1 MRPSVKKI
9 LDIVTFGLYNIRIN
23 KNNYGRNFMADATAK
38 NYTDEMV
45 EHMVAAYE
53 DTPTLA
59 TVDALVAEFGKPKRS
74 IISKLSSL
82 GVYKAQPRNTTKQG
96 TPVVR
101 KADIVF
107 AIEGQLHSN
116 LPSLAKASKADL
128 VEMLEV
134 IQRINAHAA
143 DVAENNERLQRQA
156 NKEAVAAS

>member
-23 KNNYGRNFMADATAK
+23 KDNYGRNFMADATAK

-59 TVDALVAEFGKPKRS
+59 TVEALVAEFGKPKRS

-101 KADIVF
+101 KSELVAQIQ
-107 AIEGQLHSN
+107 AALGTTQLD
-116 LPSLAKASKADL
+116 SLAKASKADL
-128 VEMLEV
+128 EALAELVERA
-134 IQRINAHAA
+134 QF
-143 DVAENNERLQRQA
+143 
-156 NKEAVAAS
+156 SS

>member
-1 MRPSVKKI
+1 MTGKVEKI

-59 TVDALVAEFGKPKRS
+59 TVDALVAEFDKPKRS

-82 GVYKAQPRNTTKQG
+82 GVYKAQPRNTTKQA

-101 KADIVF
+101 KSELVAQIQVSL
-107 AIEGQLHSN
+107 GTNQLD
-116 LPSLAKASKADL
+116 SLAKASKADL
-128 VEMLEV
+128 EALVELV
-134 IQRINAHAA
+134 QRAQFDN
-143 DVAENNERLQRQA
+143 
-156 NKEAVAAS
+156 

>member
-23 KNNYGRNFMADATAK
+23 KDNYGRNFMADATAK

-59 TVDALVAEFGKPKRS
+59 TVEALVAEFGKPKRS

-82 GVYKAQPRNTTKQG
+82 GVYKAQPRNTTKRG
-96 TPVVR
+96 EPVVR
-101 KADIVF
+101 KSELVAQIQ
-107 AIEGQLHSN
+107 ASLGTNQLD
-116 LPSLAKASKADL
+116 SLAKASKADL
-128 VEMLEV
+128 EALAELVERA
-134 IQRINAHAA
+134 QF
-143 DVAENNERLQRQA
+143 
-156 NKEAVAAS
+156 SS

>member
-82 GVYKAQPRNTTKQG
+82 GVYKAQPRNTNKNSE
-96 TPVVR
+96 PVVT
-101 KADIVF
+101 KATIV
-107 AIEGQLHSN
+107 AQIQASLGTNQLD
-116 LPSLAKASKADL
+116 SLAKASKADL
-128 VEMLEV
+128 EALAELVERA
-134 IQRINAHAA
+134 QFSN
-143 DVAENNERLQRQA
+143 
-156 NKEAVAAS
+156 

>member
-9 LDIVTFGLYNIRIN
+9 LDIVSFGLYNIRIN
-23 KNNYGRNFMADATAK
+23 QNNYGRNFMADATAK

-53 DTPTLA
+53 DMPTLA
-59 TVDALVAEFGKPKRS
+59 TVEDLVIEFGKPKRS

-101 KADIVF
+101 KAEIV
-107 AIEGQLHSN
+107 AQIEDALGTQLFLS
-116 LPSLAKASKADL
+116 SLTKASKADL
-128 VEMLEV
+128 ETLLAIIET
-134 IQRINAHAA
+134 NAEDAA
-143 DVAENNERLQRQA
+143 N
-156 NKEAVAAS
+156 

>member
-23 KNNYGRNFMADATAK
+23 KDNYGRNFMADATAK

-45 EHMVAAYE
+45 EAMVAAYE
-53 DTPTLA
+53 DAPTIA
-59 TVDALVAEFGKPKRS
+59 TVEALVAQFDKPKRS

-101 KADIVF
+101 KSELVAQIQ
-107 AIEGQLHSN
+107 ASLGTNQLD
-116 LPSLAKASKADL
+116 SLAKASKADL
-128 VEMLEV
+128 EALAELV
-134 IQRINAHAA
+134 QRAQFSN
-143 DVAENNERLQRQA
+143 
-156 NKEAVAAS
+156 

>member
-1 MRPSVKKI
+1 MTGKVEKI

-82 GVYKAQPRNTTKQG
+82 GVYKAQPRNTTKQNV
-96 TPVVR
+96 PVVR
-101 KADIVF
+101 KSELVAQIQ
-107 AIEGQLHSN
+107 ASLGTNQLD
-116 LPSLAKASKADL
+116 SLTKASKADL
-128 VEMLEV
+128 EALVELV
-134 IQRINAHAA
+134 QRAQFDN
-143 DVAENNERLQRQA
+143 
-156 NKEAVAAS
+156 

>member
-23 KNNYGRNFMADATAK
+23 KDNYGRNFMADATAK

-59 TVDALVAEFGKPKRS
+59 TVEALVAEFGKPKRS

-101 KADIVF
+101 KSELVAQIQ
-107 AIEGQLHSN
+107 AALGTTQLD
-116 LPSLAKASKADL
+116 SLAKASKADL
-128 VEMLEV
+128 ETL
-134 IQRINAHAA
+134 
-143 DVAENNERLQRQA
+143 
-156 NKEAVAAS
+156 AVLVSN

>member
-9 LDIVTFGLYNIRIN
+9 LDIVTLGMYNTHLN
-23 KNNYGRNFMADATAK
+23 KNKFGRNFMADATAK

-96 TPVVR
+96 EPVIR
-101 KADIVF
+101 KADIAD
-107 AIEGQLHSN
+107 AIQEKLGTSKLDTLIKMSKSDLQTLA
-116 LPSLAKASKADL
+116 SLVD
-128 VEMLEV
+128 
-134 IQRINAHAA
+134 AA
-143 DVAENNERLQRQA
+143 GYNG
-156 NKEAVAAS
+156 

>member
-53 DTPTLA
+53 DMPTLA
-59 TVDALVAEFGKPKRS
+59 TVEDLVIEFGKPKRS

-96 TPVVR
+96 EPVVR
-101 KADIVF
+101 KADIAD
-107 AIEGQLHSN
+107 AIQEKLGTNKLDTLIKMSKSDLQTLA
-116 LPSLAKASKADL
+116 SLVD
-128 VEMLEV
+128 
-134 IQRINAHAA
+134 AA
-143 DVAENNERLQRQA
+143 GYNG
-156 NKEAVAAS
+156 